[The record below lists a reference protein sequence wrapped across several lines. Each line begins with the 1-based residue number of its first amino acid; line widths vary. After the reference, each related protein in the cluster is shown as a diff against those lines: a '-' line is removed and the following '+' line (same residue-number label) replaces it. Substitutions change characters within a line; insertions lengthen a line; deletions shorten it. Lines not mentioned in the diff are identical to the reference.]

1 MCAIITVKKGV
12 FDVGKLKCLI
22 NLVED
27 DQKIFTN
34 ETFFG
39 MKSGNKISYKENDVI
54 VTILVNNNKI
64 MMKRRSADYEIHFQF
79 EEKSNT
85 VGKYFINNSD
95 LWLPL
100 DTFTDKIVVDDS
112 SIRVNYQLKLNEK
125 PQKFLFEIKYEVIE

>member
-12 FDVGKLKCLI
+12 FIVGKVKCLI
-22 NLVED
+22 NLTED
-27 DQKIFTN
+27 DQQVFTN

-39 MKSGNKISYKENDVI
+39 VKNDNKISYKENNVI
-54 VTILVNNNKI
+54 VTILIDNNKI
-64 MMKRRSADYEIHFQF
+64 IMKRRASDYEIHLQF
-79 EEKSNT
+79 EAKSNT
-85 VGKYFINNSD
+85 VGKYFVNNSD

-112 SIRVNYQLKLNEK
+112 SIRVDYELKLNEK